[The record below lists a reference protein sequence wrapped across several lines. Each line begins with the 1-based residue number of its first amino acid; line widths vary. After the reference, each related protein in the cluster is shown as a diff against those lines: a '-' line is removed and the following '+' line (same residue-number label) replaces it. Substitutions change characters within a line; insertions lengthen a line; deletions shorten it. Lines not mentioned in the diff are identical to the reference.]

1 MYYNKHVSKQY
12 APKADVVKLLGHNII
27 LNPFRVSERKVVVA
41 ASEILRLGRK
51 RCSTGHLLNGRNR
64 LAVGGSCRLGAPGAY
79 VGIPALVELAAF
91 DVEADLYEIAD
102 IEGVLINA
110 VAEEVESY
118 LFGVGIGGLEHIYF
132 LFPGVSGF

>member
-1 MYYNKHVSKQY
+1 MLSNFWGTNYIESVPGVRKEGRRCLRR
-12 APKADVVKLLGHNII
+12 D
-27 LNPFRVSERKVVVA
+27 SEAREEA
-41 ASEILRLGRK
+41 
-51 RCSTGHLLNGRNR
+51 GHLLNGRNR

-102 IEGVLINA
+102 IEGILINA

>member
-1 MYYNKHVSKQY
+1 M
-12 APKADVVKLLGHNII
+12 
-27 LNPFRVSERKVVVA
+27 LNLFRVSERKVVVA
-41 ASEILRLGRK
+41 AAEILRLGRK
-51 RCSTGHLLNGRNR
+51 RGSAGHLLNGRNR
-64 LAVGGSCRLGAPGAY
+64 LAVGGICRFGAPGAY

-91 DVEADLYEIAD
+91 DIEADLYEIAD
-102 IEGVLINA
+102 IEWVLINA